1 MYGISI
7 FQWYV
12 PQRFS
17 LDALSCIWDSEGTR
31 RIYASLNI
39 TLAIPVCV
47 TLQIN
52 YSSMTL
58 HGCKI
63 LRNKEDISKTSYIQ
77 RWQRLIVWSGI
88 SSFLIYLSRP
98 MNLRAKSGLS
108 LPVLFREI
116 KPKKL
121 DSPLLTHRTFFFEV
135 CSPPKQGI
143 LV

>member
-1 MYGISI
+1 MFLI
-7 FQWYV
+7 
-12 PQRFS
+12 
-17 LDALSCIWDSEGTR
+17 
-31 RIYASLNI
+31 I

-52 YSSMTL
+52 YSSTTL
-58 HGCKI
+58 HGCNI

-121 DSPLLTHRTFFFEV
+121 DSL
-135 CSPPKQGI
+135 S
-143 LV
+143 